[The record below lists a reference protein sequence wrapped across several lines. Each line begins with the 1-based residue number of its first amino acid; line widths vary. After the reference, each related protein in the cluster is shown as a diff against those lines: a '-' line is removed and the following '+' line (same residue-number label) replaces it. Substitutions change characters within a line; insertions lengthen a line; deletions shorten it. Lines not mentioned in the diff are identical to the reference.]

1 MPNPIRTAIAAL
13 FIAGSTFS
21 QANNLVIE
29 ANTMDRSADP
39 CSNFYQYANGKWLED
54 HPVPADRARYGA
66 YDEVSERNLTA
77 LKKIIETAAKSNSAN
92 PSTQKVGAFYL
103 SGMDEARLEAEGATP
118 LAARLSQI
126 AAINTQQDLVRVL
139 AQLHKEGVNPLFN
152 FYVGQDAKN
161 SLRYIVDL
169 SQGGLGLPDRDYYLK
184 TDSKHKKLLQQ
195 YKAHLLEMFSLL
207 GDSPAIAEKN
217 ALRILRLETGLAKV
231 SMTQVAQRDPEAT
244 YHLLKIKDLQKL
256 SPRFAWQT
264 YFEELGI
271 GTPQD
276 MNIAQPQFFKHIN
289 QIISTVAMDDWKAY
303 LRWHLVHN
311 RAQYLSADFVN
322 AGFSFYSQ
330 TLSGAKELRP
340 RWKRVLKSL
349 DQNLGEALGE
359 LYVAEYFSPAAKAEA
374 LEMVANIKLAM
385 AERIQNLDWMGDTT
399 KQEALKKLAKVVVK
413 IGYPDT
419 WRDYSSLQID
429 QQSYVENIKRGRE
442 FEFKRE
448 LAKLGK
454 EIDRNEWGMTPP
466 TVNAY
471 YNASM
476 NEMVFPAG
484 ILQAPLFHVAADTAG
499 NYGNTGATIG
509 HELIHA
515 FDDEG
520 SQFDGDGN
528 LKSWWTK
535 EDRKNFTARVSKIEK
550 QFDEFNPID
559 KLHINGKLTA
569 GENIA
574 DLGGLKIAFQ
584 ALKKSL
590 INKPQP
596 AQIDGLSQE
605 QRFFVAN
612 AQSFRN
618 NTRAEALRLQI
629 LTDPHAPEKYRVIAP
644 FANMPEFAAAFSC
657 SQSTLRSEDKRVNI
671 W

>member
-1 MPNPIRTAIAAL
+1 MPNPIRAAIAAL
-13 FIAGSTFS
+13 FIAGSAFS
-21 QANNLVIE
+21 HANNLVIE

-39 CSNFYQYANGKWLED
+39 CSNFYQYANGHWLAN

-77 LKKIIETAAKSNSAN
+77 LKNIIESAAKSNSSN

-103 SGMDEARLEAEGATP
+103 SGMDEARLEAEGAKP
-118 LAARLSQI
+118 LAEHLAQI
-126 AAINTQQDLVRVL
+126 AAIQTQTDLIQVL
-139 AQLHKEGVNPLFN
+139 AQLHKEGINPLFN
-152 FYVGQDAKN
+152 LDVSQDAKN
-161 SLRYIVDL
+161 SLRYIIDL

-184 TDSKHKKLLQQ
+184 TDSKHTKLRQQ
-195 YKAHLLEMFSLL
+195 YKAHLVEIFGLL
-207 GDSPAIAEKN
+207 GDKPQAAEKN
-217 ALRILRLETGLAKV
+217 AIRVLRLETGLARA
-231 SMTQVAQRDPEAT
+231 SMTKVEQRDPEAT
-244 YHLLKIKDLQKL
+244 YHLLTLKGLQKI
-256 SPRFAWQT
+256 SPNLAWQA
-264 YFEELGI
+264 YFEAIGI
-271 GTPQD
+271 SSPTD
-276 MNIAQPQFFKHIN
+276 MNISQPKFFSHISN
-289 QIISTVAMDDWKAY
+289 TVSSVSLDDWKTY
-303 LRWHLVHN
+303 LRWHLAHTQ
-311 RAQYLSADFVN
+311 AKYLSSAFVN
-322 AGFSFYSQ
+322 ADFTFYSQ
-330 TLSGAKELRP
+330 TLSGTKELRP

-349 DQNLGEALGE
+349 DQSLGEALGE
-359 LYVAEYFSPAAKAEA
+359 LYVAEYFSPAAKTEA
-374 LEMVANIKLAM
+374 LEMVTNIKLAI
-385 AERIQNLDWMGDTT
+385 ADQIKNLEWMSAAT
-399 KQEALKKLAKVVVK
+399 KEQALKKLDKVVVK

-419 WRDYSSLQID
+419 WRDYSNLQID
-429 QQSYVENIKRGRE
+429 KESYAANIRRSHA
-442 FEFKRE
+442 FEFKRQ

-454 EIDRNEWGMTPP
+454 EIDRNEWGMTPS

-471 YNASM
+471 YNPTM

-484 ILQAPLFHVAADTAG
+484 ILQAPLFHMGADTAS

-535 EDRKNFTARVSKIEK
+535 DDKKNFTARVARIEK

-590 INKPQP
+590 ATKPQ
-596 AQIDGLSQE
+596 AEKIEGLTQE

-612 AQSFRN
+612 AQSFRS
-618 NTRAEALRLQI
+618 NTRPEELRLQI

-657 SQSTLRSEDKRVNI
+657 DKSTLRSEEKRVNI

>member
-1 MPNPIRTAIAAL
+1 MPNPIRTAITAL
-13 FIAGSTFS
+13 FIAGSALS
-21 QANNLVIE
+21 HANNLVLE
-29 ANTMDRSADP
+29 ADTMDRSADP
-39 CSNFYQYANGKWLED
+39 CNNFYQYANGHWLEK

-77 LKKIIETAAKSNSAN
+77 LKSIIETAAKSTGNHAASH
-92 PSTQKVGAFYL
+92 KVGAFYL
-103 SGMDEARLEAEGATP
+103 SGMDEARLEAEGAKP
-118 LAARLSQI
+118 LAERLAQI
-126 AAINTQQDLVRVL
+126 SAMNTQQDLIRVL
-139 AQLHKEGVNPLFN
+139 AQLHKEGVNPLFDFSVN
-152 FYVGQDAKN
+152 QDAKN

-184 TDSKHKKLLQQ
+184 LDSKHKKLRHQ
-195 YKAHLLEMFSLL
+195 YKAHLVQMFTLL
-207 GDSPAIAEKN
+207 GDSPQTAEKN
-217 ALRILRLETGLAKV
+217 AIRILRLETGLASV
-231 SMTQVAQRDPEAT
+231 SMTMVEQRDPEAT
-244 YHLLKIKDLQKL
+244 YHLLNIKDVQKL
-256 SPRFAWQT
+256 SPHFTWSA

-271 GTPQD
+271 TAPKEI
-276 MNIAQPQFFKHIN
+276 NIAQPKFFAHISHLFN
-289 QIISTVAMDDWKAY
+289 NTSMDDWKAY
-303 LRWHLVHN
+303 LRWHLVHA
-311 RAQYLSADFVN
+311 RAQYLSTVFVN
-322 AGFSFYSQ
+322 TDFAFYSQ

-349 DQNLGEALGE
+349 DQNLGEVLGE
-359 LYVAEYFSPAAKAEA
+359 LYVAQYFSPAAKAKA

-385 AERIQNLDWMGDTT
+385 VEQIKSLEWMSAAT
-399 KQEALKKLAKVVVK
+399 KEQALKKLDKVVVK
-413 IGYPDT
+413 IGYPET

-429 QQSYVENIKRGRE
+429 KESYAGNIKRSHE
-442 FEFKRE
+442 FEFKRQ

-454 EIDRNEWGMTPP
+454 KIDRNEWGMTPS

-471 YNASM
+471 YNPTM

-484 ILQAPLFHVAADTAG
+484 ILQAPLFHMGADTAS

-528 LKSWWTK
+528 LKSWWTT
-535 EDRKNFTARVSKIEK
+535 EDRSNFTARVARIEK

-574 DLGGLKIAFQ
+574 DLGGLKIALL

-590 INKPQP
+590 QAKPQP
-596 AQIDGLSQE
+596 EKIDGLTQE
-605 QRFFVAN
+605 QRFFIAN

-618 NTRAEALRLQI
+618 NTRVEALRLQI

-644 FANMPEFAAAFSC
+644 FANMPEFASAFSC
-657 SQSTLRSEDKRVNI
+657 GKSALRSQDKRVNI